1 MINGIL
7 RRRRVLVEDEADAST
22 LRNKGYTGINVGRN
36 LSLDLATALD
46 LALGKKIS
54 VFRGGT
60 ELNAY
65 QMQEMLSSEERKTA
79 IAFHFL
85 KVKGMKPSVRRGKLY
100 SSGKRIHVFWDGDQ
114 VDFTSFA
121 GKESLA
127 AVVDSEWSCLLYS
140 FTVIGKRRGVSGNQ
154 VAKDGLE
161 DRRGILANNLGKGSR
176 IESGLK
182 FGAEFRVYEGKS
194 SHATFLMT
202 TGNAVLA
209 RDIVA
214 RVRISQSVR
223 KRFVQISQDPKSG
236 TFRLFEIRWVR
247 K

>member
-1 MINGIL
+1 
-7 RRRRVLVEDEADAST
+7 
-22 LRNKGYTGINVGRN
+22 
-36 LSLDLATALD
+36 
-46 LALGKKIS
+46 
-54 VFRGGT
+54 
-60 ELNAY
+60 
-65 QMQEMLSSEERKTA
+65 
-79 IAFHFL
+79 
-85 KVKGMKPSVRRGKLY
+85 MKPSVRRGKLY

-114 VDFTSFA
+114 VDLTSFA

-154 VAKDGLE
+154 VEDGLE
-161 DRRGILANNLGKGSR
+161 DRRGILANNLKGSR

-223 KRFVQISQDPKSG
+223 KRFVQISQDQKSG
-236 TFRLFEIRWVR
+236 TFRLFEIRWIR

>member
-1 MINGIL
+1 MIKGIL

-36 LSLDLATALD
+36 LSLDLSTALD
-46 LALGKKIS
+46 LALRKKIS
-54 VFRGGT
+54 VFRGGA

-65 QMQEMLSSEERKTA
+65 QIQRMMSSEERKTA

-121 GKESLA
+121 GKDSLA

-154 VAKDGLE
+154 VEDGLE
-161 DRRGILANNLGKGSR
+161 DRRGILANNLGKSSR

-223 KRFVQISQDPKSG
+223 KRFVQISQDQKSG
-236 TFRLFEIRWVR
+236 TFRLFEIRWIR